1 MHMRNCY
8 GTNQEKRQSM
18 SEKQQDDSVRNILK
32 GLNSKIFP
40 YFKIFLFALIALVGV
55 LLFADGLIL
64 VNEGR
69 GGYVEGYGDVGDDLV
84 CEYFT
89 GHSFLTTV
97 YDYSPN
103 NSMGRDSCPFWK
115 AK

>member
-1 MHMRNCY
+1 M
-8 GTNQEKRQSM
+8 G
-18 SEKQQDDSVRNILK
+18 EKQQDDAFRNILK

-40 YFKIFLFALIALVGV
+40 YFKVFLFALITLEGV

-69 GGYVEGYGDVGDDLV
+69 GGYVEGYGDVGDGLV

-89 GHSFLTTV
+89 GRSLVTTV
-97 YDYSPN
+97 YDYSSD
-103 NSMGRDSCPFWK
+103 NSMARDSCPFWK
-115 AK
+115 TQ